1 MSRSRHFHKNKNK
14 EIILTRKKILLKNMQ
29 IVALRYSLSLLLLK
43 SKVTVFLKKVL
54 YLKFKIE

>member
-29 IVALRYSLSLLLLK
+29 IVALRYSLSLLQLK
-43 SKVTVFLKKVL
+43 PKVTVFLKKVL
-54 YLKFKIE
+54 YLKSKIE